1 MKHISLKQL
10 YTEKSIPALEEGF
23 GYVNALAVPRILKVT
38 VNAGI
43 GRFLKESQRIEEIV
57 QSLQTVTGQKV
68 VMTKARKAIAGFKTR
83 EGLDVG
89 VRVTLRG
96 ERMWQFLDRLVK
108 VSLPRI
114 RDFQGIEATSVDSYG
129 NLNIGLRDHT
139 MFPEII
145 PEKVQT
151 VFGLQVTVTT
161 TAKTKEE
168 GVELFRTLGFPLRK
182 KEDKEK

>member
-10 YTEKSIPALEEGF
+10 YTEKAIPALEEKF
-23 GYVNALAVPRILKVT
+23 GYTNAMAVPRVLKVT

-43 GRFLKESQRIEEIV
+43 GRFIKESQRVEEIV
-57 QSLQTVTGQKV
+57 RSLETITGQKV
-68 VMTKARKAIAGFKTR
+68 LLTKARKAIAGFKTR

-96 ERMWQFLDRLVK
+96 DRMWQFLNRLVK
-108 VSLPRI
+108 VAMPRI
-114 RDFQGIEATSVDSYG
+114 RDFQGIEASSVDSYG

-139 MFPEII
+139 MFPEIS

-151 VFGLQVTVTT
+151 FFGFQVTVTT
-161 TAKTKEE
+161 TATSKEE
-168 GVELFRTLGFPLRK
+168 GMELFRVLGVPLRK
-182 KEDKEK
+182 